1 MKLKQDKTAYLL
13 KSDGNKSME
22 NRELRKIIRIK
33 QAAVHLFPIKSNHSL
48 FSIKISISM
57 SLLGQ
62 LTYLLLP
69 TPTFAYTNLT
79 HPSKHTYIGYILQ
92 KSLISKVI
100 YPLTTIRPNF

>member
-1 MKLKQDKTAYLL
+1 MKLKQDKMAYLL

-22 NRELRKIIRIK
+22 NRELRKIIRIR

-57 SLLGQ
+57 SSLGQ

-69 TPTFAYTNLT
+69 TPTFAYTN
-79 HPSKHTYIGYILQ
+79 HPSKHTYIGYILK
-92 KSLISKVI
+92 KSLTSKVI
-100 YPLTTIRPNF
+100 YPITTIRPNF

>member
-1 MKLKQDKTAYLL
+1 
-13 KSDGNKSME
+13 
-22 NRELRKIIRIK
+22 
-33 QAAVHLFPIKSNHSL
+33 
-48 FSIKISISM
+48 M